1 MVCIVHV
8 NSSFMMIVY
17 SWILPQDRALR
28 NRDKGFSDGR
38 IATSHQAKGLVKS
51 AHTDSDQ
58 LLGQMIADENLRPY
72 RLILKSYS

>member
-1 MVCIVHV
+1 
-8 NSSFMMIVY
+8 MIVY

-38 IATSHQAKGLVKS
+38 IATSHQAKGLVRKS

-72 RLILKSYS
+72 RLILKSRS